1 MPGILENAGLPPFLA
16 TIMKPWATAIENG
29 TPGMRDEVAAAAS
42 GTAAS
47 LQRRVVVLPA
57 LGMAIAQAVAK
68 SATFA
73 NTLGTRGTTATQT
86 RAAALASL
94 EVVIEHL
101 RTALPSEDT
110 RALGL
115 GW

>member
-1 MPGILENAGLPPFLA
+1 MAGILEGSGLQPLLA
-16 TIMKPWATAIENG
+16 TVMRPWVAAIESG
-29 TPGMRDEVAAAAS
+29 TLGMRDEVAAAAS

-47 LQRRVVVLPA
+47 LKRRVVVLPA
-57 LGMAIAQAVAK
+57 LDVAIAKAVVT

-73 NTLGTRGTTATQT
+73 DSIGTRGTTTTKT

-101 RTALPSEDT
+101 RTAAPSEDT

>member
-1 MPGILENAGLPPFLA
+1 MTDILEGAGLPPFLE
-16 TIMKPWATAIENG
+16 TVMRPWVAALETG
-29 TPGMRDEVAAAAS
+29 TLGMRDEVAAAAS

-47 LQRRVVVLPA
+47 LKRRAIVTPA
-57 LGMAIAQAVAK
+57 LDAAIAQAVAT
-68 SATFA
+68 SVIFA
-73 NTLGTRGTTATQT
+73 EALGTRSTTATQA

-101 RTALPSEDT
+101 RTAKPSEDT